1 MTKSFAIKCEFS
13 CFVVTAVK
21 GGLNA
26 TIFAVKIYFLF
37 LSPNKFDEF
46 SSEMHYFSAIILF
59 LSLMIKIILKFIYKI
74 VNGTQITF
82 LVQ

>member
-1 MTKSFAIKCEFS
+1 MTKSFAIKYEFS
-13 CFVVTAVK
+13 CFVVTAIK
-21 GGLNA
+21 GVLNA
-26 TIFAVKIYFLF
+26 MIFVMRIYFYLYYPTN
-37 LSPNKFDEF
+37 LTSLV
-46 SSEMHYFSAIILF
+46 SEMHFFSAIFLF